1 MRIPLAM
8 LLVLL
13 TLGSCGGSGSK
24 TATVSSSPGPTGS
37 SGPAGSPQPK
47 PTGESPGR
55 ARRPARSSAGSN
67 VKVSFLQKA
76 LFGARS
82 QVVYFIAKGPGQPLA
97 QAKSCVERNLRRAPS
112 AYCFAFSSERAFR
125 FSHVS
130 RHPPAKMERPCWVA
144 YWGKPSGRRA
154 IGSSTN
160 PAAVPLHCPGAIG

>member
-1 MRIPLAM
+1 MTNKEKALLCFRRSRSRAPIRQTLQHGTEIINRQLASRRR
-8 LLVLL
+8 
-13 TLGSCGGSGSK
+13 TGG
-24 TATVSSSPGPTGS
+24 
-37 SGPAGSPQPK
+37 Q
-47 PTGESPGR
+47 
-55 ARRPARSSAGSN
+55 
-67 VKVSFLQKA
+67 SFLQKA